1 MRALQPAATAEHPSP
16 ELHSSYLRGQEAGTV
31 LLAELGA
38 MRAKARHWLGTLGPL
53 NRICSQGSPTAGGT
67 TSGRGLFAFPCE
79 WGPGQ
84 RLDPRCHSAPLEVS
98 QRSHTR
104 GRSLILSRINHLVA
118 KCPVHPLSL
127 QRVERQQHPQDKR
140 QPPETS
146 SVCPPPSAAEGA
158 SLDKAPSSKRGTTSS
173 ENPTRPKLALA

>member
-16 ELHSSYLRGQEAGTV
+16 ELHSSYLRRQEAGTV

-104 GRSLILSRINHLVA
+104 GQKSHLLSN
-118 KCPVHPLSL
+118 K
-127 QRVERQQHPQDKR
+127 
-140 QPPETS
+140 PPGSQVS
-146 SVCPPPSAAEGA
+146 SPPFISTASGATAAPPGQKAA
-158 SLDKAPSSKRGTTSS
+158 S
-173 ENPTRPKLALA
+173 